1 VGVNFAV
8 ENTASGQRIL
18 STSMCSSTEESS
30 GFCASPN
37 IEYKLTVTGQSGTG
51 EVAWHMC
58 NRKGGTPFSLR
69 FELNS
74 QGECIPKC
82 PNVETE
88 ILLFP
93 GLSELWTDRGWA
105 GSYYK
110 IYSVNSGVR

>member
-1 VGVNFAV
+1 
-8 ENTASGQRIL
+8 
-18 STSMCSSTEESS
+18 MCSSTEESS

-37 IEYKLTVTGQSGTG
+37 TEYKLTVTGQSGTG
-51 EVAWHMC
+51 KVAWKMC
-58 NRKGGTPFSLR
+58 NRKGGTPFLLR

-82 PNVETE
+82 HSVETE

-93 GLSELWTDRGWA
+93 GLSEMWAGRGWA

-110 IYSVNSGVR
+110 IYSVNNGVR